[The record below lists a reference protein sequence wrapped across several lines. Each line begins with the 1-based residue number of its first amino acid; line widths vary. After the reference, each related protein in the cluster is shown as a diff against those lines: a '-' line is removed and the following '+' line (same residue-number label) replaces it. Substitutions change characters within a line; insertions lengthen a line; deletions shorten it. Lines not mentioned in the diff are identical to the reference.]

1 MARGV
6 KKQTFVWDFD
16 SPVEA
21 IWPILA
27 DTQRLNEAANFPKHA
42 IEEIVQPDGGVT
54 FVATARLG
62 PYTLIWDDEPQ
73 NWVEGQWHRHCR
85 YLRNGP
91 LKSVCGDLRIAPRGD
106 GCRIEFTLE
115 VEARNLLGS
124 LILATKFFSGSEK
137 IYTKL
142 AADAREFAA
151 GRAKRAFAMAPVA
164 LAPGAEAKIADLSV
178 QLDASD
184 YGHGLAAK
192 LAEYITTRPEV
203 DLVTIRPL
211 GLARL
216 WDVPARLAIE
226 ACLQAA
232 KIGLLGSRWNLLCP
246 RCQVGKEPVENL
258 GSMPRGTHCPS
269 CNIDFERDYNNNLEL
284 AFYPSRAIRPIDGR
298 EYCLFGPMSTP
309 HIKVQLTL
317 EAGAQSEQVA
327 GLEFGV
333 YRLRT
338 LEPGGESTVE
348 WRSGGFPE
356 VIAEGDDISAGPPSP
371 PGTISFANRTERRRT
386 FIIEEYTWKRDVL
399 TAHQATTMQAFRE
412 LFDAEVL
419 RPGDDVEIDNV
430 TIMFTDFKG
439 STQLYERLGDSQAYH
454 LIRQFFAVLGQA
466 IRENNGT
473 VVKTIGDAVN
483 AAFSNAADGL
493 AAAVQI
499 QGDVARFNQSSG
511 KEPMAVTIGL
521 HVGRCISVT
530 LNDQLDYYGTAANKA
545 ARLEGQSRGGD
556 VVVSREF
563 AEDPAVSDRLKGF
576 NPVLESA
583 ELKGFEGLVE
593 YFRIPASALVDP
605 SQMRPPISGEST
617 A

>member
-1 MARGV
+1 M
-6 KKQTFVWDFD
+6 
-16 SPVEA
+16 
-21 IWPILA
+21 
-27 DTQRLNEAANFPKHA
+27 
-42 IEEIVQPDGGVT
+42 
-54 FVATARLG
+54 
-62 PYTLIWDDEPQ
+62 
-73 NWVEGQWHRHCR
+73 
-85 YLRNGP
+85 
-91 LKSVCGDLRIAPRGD
+91 
-106 GCRIEFTLE
+106 
-115 VEARNLLGS
+115 
-124 LILATKFFSGSEK
+124 
-137 IYTKL
+137 
-142 AADAREFAA
+142 
-151 GRAKRAFAMAPVA
+151 
-164 LAPGAEAKIADLSV
+164 
-178 QLDASD
+178 
-184 YGHGLAAK
+184 
-192 LAEYITTRPEV
+192 
-203 DLVTIRPL
+203 
-211 GLARL
+211 
-216 WDVPARLAIE
+216 
-226 ACLQAA
+226 
-232 KIGLLGSRWNLLCP
+232 
-246 RCQVGKEPVENL
+246 
-258 GSMPRGTHCPS
+258 
-269 CNIDFERDYNNNLEL
+269 
-284 AFYPSRAIRPIDGR
+284 
-298 EYCLFGPMSTP
+298 
-309 HIKVQLTL
+309 
-317 EAGAQSEQVA
+317 
-327 GLEFGV
+327 
-333 YRLRT
+333 
-338 LEPGGESTVE
+338 
-348 WRSGGFPE
+348 
-356 VIAEGDDISAGPPSP
+356 IAEGDDISAGPPSP

-399 TAHQATTMQAFRE
+399 TAHQATTLQAFRE

-439 STQLYERLGDSQAYH
+439 STKLYERLGDSQAYH

-483 AAFSNAADGL
+483 AAFSNTADGL

-511 KEPMAVTIGL
+511 KEDIEVTIGL

-593 YFRIPASALVDP
+593 YFRIPASALADP

>member
-1 MARGV
+1 MGGL

-16 SPVEA
+16 SPVDA
-21 IWPILA
+21 VWPIMA
-27 DTQRLNEAANFPKHA
+27 DTQRLNEAANFPKHE
-42 IEEIVQPDGGVT
+42 IEEIVQPDGSMA
-54 FVATARLG
+54 FVATAKFG
-62 PYTLIWDDEPQ
+62 SYTLIWDDEPQ
-73 NWVEGQWHRHCR
+73 NWVQGQWLRHNR

-91 LKSVCGDLRIAPRGD
+91 LKSVHGELRIAPQGD
-106 GCRIEFTLE
+106 GCRVEFTLAA
-115 VEARNLLGS
+115 EARNLLGS
-124 LILATKFFSGSEK
+124 IILATKFFSGSEK
-137 IYTKL
+137 LYARL

-151 GRAKRAFAMAPVA
+151 GRAERAFVMAPVQ
-164 LAPGAEAKIADLSV
+164 LAPGADAKIADLAA
-178 QLDASD
+178 QLDATD
-184 YGHGLAAK
+184 YGHGLAGK
-192 LAEYITTRPEV
+192 LAEYITSRPEV

-211 GLARL
+211 ALAHL

-258 GSMPRGTHCPS
+258 GAMPRGTHCPS
-269 CNIDFERDYNNNLEL
+269 CNIDYERDYSKNLEL
-284 AFYPSRAIRPIDGR
+284 AFYPSRAIRPIDHR

-317 EAGAQSEQVA
+317 EPGVSSEQVA
-327 GLEFGV
+327 GLDHGH
-333 YRLRT
+333 YRLRS
-338 LEPGGESTVE
+338 LEPGGESAIE
-348 WRSGGFPE
+348 WYGGGFPE
-356 VIAEGDDISAGPPSP
+356 VIAEGDAISAGPASP
-371 PGTISFANRTERRRT
+371 PGTIRFANRTERRHT
-386 FIIEEYTWKRDVL
+386 FIIEELAWKRDVL
-399 TAHQATTMQAFRE
+399 TAHRATTMQAFRE

-439 STQLYERLGDSQAYH
+439 STSLYERLGDSQAYH

-483 AAFSNAADGL
+483 AAFSNPADGL
-493 AAAVQI
+493 AAALQI
-499 QGDVARFNQSSG
+499 QDDVARFNQSSG
-511 KEPMAVTIGL
+511 KEAIQVTIGL

-545 ARLEGQSRGGD
+545 ARLEGQSQGGD
-556 VVVSREF
+556 VVLSREF
-563 AEDPAVSDRLKGF
+563 CADALVAGMLDGFNPIRESATLKGF
-576 NPVLESA
+576 DGPVA
-583 ELKGFEGLVE
+583 
-593 YFRIPASALVDP
+593 YFRITAAELA
-605 SQMRPPISGEST
+605 QRRPPISGESL